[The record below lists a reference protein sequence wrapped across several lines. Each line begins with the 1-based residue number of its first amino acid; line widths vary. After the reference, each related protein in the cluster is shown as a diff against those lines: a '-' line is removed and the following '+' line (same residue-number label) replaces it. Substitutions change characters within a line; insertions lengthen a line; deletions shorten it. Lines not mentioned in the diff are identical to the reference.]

1 MNRPLSIFCALSGFF
16 ILSMFYRVSNA
27 VIAPNLVQDLGLNAE
42 TLGILGGAYF
52 YSFALLQIP
61 MGPLLDRLGPRIIIP
76 SFALAGALGAFLFAF
91 GERFSIVLS
100 GRILIGV
107 GMSCAL
113 MGAMKV
119 FTLNFPPRK
128 FATLVGIF
136 ISVGT
141 LGSILA
147 TSPLAYL
154 TSTIGWRTTF
164 FVAGAITTLFAL
176 LVLRV
181 LRGTTRENPHP
192 PEAEIGIHQ
201 SARLVLRSVA
211 FWQISSVA
219 FFRYGTFISLQGLW
233 LGPYL
238 MGTKGY
244 SSILTGNLLI
254 LMAIGT
260 ILGGP
265 IAGRLSDRAV
275 LSQKGIALFG
285 LSFYGLSLFPLI
297 GLMKINDPFWYGL
310 TFFFLGFFSGAS
322 MVLYSH
328 AIALFPM
335 SISGT
340 VTAWTNF
347 FTMAGGAI
355 LMPVMGKI
363 IESFSRNN
371 HSYPPEA
378 YHTGFL
384 ICFLGMAASILF
396 YAFSKREKTQS
407 PLV

>member
-1 MNRPLSIFCALSGFF
+1 MNRPLSIFSILSGLFF
-16 ILSMFYRVSNA
+16 LSMFYRVSNA
-27 VIAPNLVQDLGLNAE
+27 VIAPNLTQDLGLNAE

-61 MGPLLDRLGPRIIIP
+61 MGPLLDRLGPRVVIP
-76 SFALAGALGAFLFAF
+76 SFALAGALGSFLFAF
-91 GERFSIVLS
+91 AKPFSIALS

-164 FVAGAITTLFAL
+164 IIAGGVTTLFAL
-176 LVLRV
+176 LVLWV
-181 LRGTTRENPHP
+181 LRGGTREGSP
-192 PEAEIGIHQ
+192 PKAEIGILQ
-201 SARLVLRSVA
+201 SARLVLGSVA

-219 FFRYGTFISLQGLW
+219 FFRYGTFIALQGLW

-238 MGTKGY
+238 MDTKGY
-244 SSILTGNLLI
+244 SPIHTGNLLI
-254 LMAIGT
+254 FMAIGT

-265 IAGRLSDRAV
+265 IAGRLSDRAF
-275 LSQKGIALFG
+275 LSQKGVALWG
-285 LSFYGLSLFPLI
+285 LSLYGLSLFPLA
-297 GLMKINDPFWYGL
+297 GLIIIEGSFWYGL
-310 TFFFLGFFSGAS
+310 IFFCLGFFSGS
-322 MVLYSH
+322 GMVIYSH

-340 VTAWTNF
+340 VTAWINF

-363 IESFSRNN
+363 IESFPLDNQG
-371 HSYPPEA
+371 YPPEA

-384 ICFLGMAASILF
+384 ICFLGMAASVIF

>member
-154 TSTIGWRTTF
+154 TSTIGWRTSF
-164 FVAGAITTLFAL
+164 IFAGAITTFLAV
-176 LVLRV
+176 LVWWV
-181 LRGTTRENPHP
+181 LRGQRGGPHP
-192 PEAEIGIHQ
+192 PK
-201 SARLVLRSVA
+201 AR
-211 FWQISSVA
+211 
-219 FFRYGTFISLQGLW
+219 
-233 LGPYL
+233 
-238 MGTKGY
+238 
-244 SSILTGNLLI
+244 
-254 LMAIGT
+254 
-260 ILGGP
+260 
-265 IAGRLSDRAV
+265 
-275 LSQKGIALFG
+275 
-285 LSFYGLSLFPLI
+285 
-297 GLMKINDPFWYGL
+297 
-310 TFFFLGFFSGAS
+310 
-322 MVLYSH
+322 
-328 AIALFPM
+328 
-335 SISGT
+335 
-340 VTAWTNF
+340 
-347 FTMAGGAI
+347 
-355 LMPVMGKI
+355 
-363 IESFSRNN
+363 
-371 HSYPPEA
+371 
-378 YHTGFL
+378 
-384 ICFLGMAASILF
+384 
-396 YAFSKREKTQS
+396 
-407 PLV
+407 

>member
-1 MNRPLSIFCALSGFF
+1 
-16 ILSMFYRVSNA
+16 MFYRVSNA
-27 VIAPNLVQDLGLNAE
+27 VIAPNLIQDFGLNAE

-76 SFALAGALGAFLFAF
+76 SFALAGALGSFLFAF
-91 GERFSIVLS
+91 GESFPIALS
-100 GRILIGV
+100 GRVLIGV
-107 GMSCAL
+107 GMSCVL
-113 MGAMKV
+113 MGGMKT

-128 FATLVGIF
+128 FSTLVGLF

-154 TSTIGWRTTF
+154 TSTIGWRTSF
-164 FVAGAITTLFAL
+164 IFAGAITTFLAV
-176 LVLRV
+176 LVWWV
-181 LRGTTRENPHP
+181 LRGETREEPHSP
-192 PEAEIGIHQ
+192 KTEIGILQ
-201 SARLVLRSVA
+201 SARLVLGSVA
-211 FWQISSVA
+211 FWQISSAA
-219 FFRYGTFISLQGLW
+219 FFRYGTFIALQGLW

-238 MGTKGY
+238 MESKGY
-244 SSILTGNLLI
+244 SPILTGNLLI
-254 LMAIGT
+254 LMAVGT
-260 ILGGP
+260 IVGGP
-265 IAGRLSDRAV
+265 IAGRLSDRAF
-275 LSQKGIALFG
+275 LSQKGIALWA
-285 LSFYGLSLFPLI
+285 LSLYALSLFPLA
-297 GLMKINDPFWYGL
+297 GLMIIEGPFWHGL
-310 TFFFLGFFSGAS
+310 IFFSLGFFSGSS

-340 VTAWTNF
+340 VTAWINF

-371 HSYPPEA
+371 QSYPPEA
-378 YHTGFL
+378 YHTGFF
-384 ICFLGMAASILF
+384 ICFLGMAASVLA
-396 YAFSKREKTQS
+396 YAFSKKER
-407 PLV
+407 